1 MKLAVQIIPYK
12 SSREIAPL
20 LASLRQQTLKDFE
33 VWFYDT
39 SEDAAD
45 SAASRALVEQAGLN
59 SHYIVA
65 EKNIGFA
72 GGHEAMFHLHDAP
85 LVMLLNYDAK
95 LEPKYLEEVVRRM
108 ESDPKI
114 GSVTGLVYRWREDGK
129 HMVDTAGLEYKCL
142 GKIVDRFAGETVPD
156 QELQAREVFGVSGA
170 IGLYRRSAVEKAG
183 GLFDPSW
190 FMYKED
196 ADLAIRLRRA
206 GFTAWLEPQA
216 VAWHKRG
223 LKEEE
228 RGIVARLKNERARP
242 ARLRQY
248 SYVNQWRIYQ
258 RYWKSIGWK
267 DRLDTVRA
275 EFLRSAMVFL
285 ASPKVFAGAWRVI
298 LRPSPPYEGG
308 ARGGSRGRDLP
319 PPLLRKEGRNGTLP
333 KIGIIYL
340 TYPMVKWE
348 RDINGCLTSLEKLNY
363 PKDRLELICV
373 ESKGKIAP
381 VKEWFERTWMPKSGV
396 TLPRISYIFKDE
408 WIGFSGNNNLGL
420 EKAKE
425 LGCEYVHLT
434 NEDTDVDPDYLIRAV
449 ERAEADPT
457 IGVVQ
462 SLILLGEERDKAN
475 STGNAFHYLG
485 FGYSS
490 GYKERV
496 SSIEYRVSGEIGYA
510 SGAAALVR
518 MAALEGRPLFDE
530 KFSSYHEDTDLCLR
544 LRTRGWKTVIEPRSI
559 LWHYYEFGKN
569 KINYYWME
577 RNRYVLMFSYYR
589 PWTLLVLFPMV
600 VVMDIAILAFSIKN
614 GWFDMKGKMYRDLFS
629 RDFWRWIKDR
639 RKQIQAERLIS
650 DRELLRLAV
659 STIEFQ
665 EDAVKNPLL
674 DYVGN
679 PLLRAYWW
687 VAKRLI

>member
-1 MKLAVQIIPYK
+1 MKLAIQIIPYK
-12 SSREIAPL
+12 SSKHIAPL
-20 LASLRQQTLKDFE
+20 LESLKQQTFHDFE
-33 VWFYDT
+33 LWFYDN
-39 SEDAAD
+39 SEDAAE
-45 SAASRALVEQAGLN
+45 SAACRALVEQSGLPAR
-59 SHYIVA
+59 YIVA

-72 GGHEAMFHLHDAP
+72 GGDDAMFRMHEAPF
-85 LVMLLNYDAK
+85 VMLLNDDAR
-95 LEPKYLEEVVRRM
+95 LEPAYLEHAMRRI

-114 GSVTGLVYRWREDGK
+114 GSVSGLVYRWRDDAER
-129 HMVDTAGLEYKCL
+129 VIDTAGLDYKCL
-142 GKIVDRFAGETVPD
+142 GQIVDRGAGERQVSNNKY
-156 QELQAREVFGVSGA
+156 QAGEVFGVSGA
-170 IGLYRRSAVEKAG
+170 IGLYRRSTVEKAG

-196 ADLAIRLRRA
+196 ADLALRLRDA
-206 GFTAWLEPQA
+206 GFTAWFEPDA
-216 VAWHKRG
+216 IAWHKRG
-223 LKEEE
+223 LKEETT
-228 RGIVARLKNERARP
+228 GILPRLKNERARNP
-242 ARLRQY
+242 KLRQH
-248 SYVNQWRIYQ
+248 SYVNQWRIYK
-258 RYWKSIGWK
+258 RHWKNVGWS
-267 DRLDTVRA
+267 DRLKTIRV
-275 EFLRSAMVFL
+275 ELLRSMMVFI
-285 ASPKVFAGAWRVI
+285 ASPRVFARSWRVV
-298 LRPSPPYEGG
+298 LGFSPSYK
-308 ARGGSRGRDLP
+308 SL
-319 PPLLRKEGRNGTLP
+319 PLLRKEGRSEGLP

-381 VKEWFERTWMPKSGV
+381 LKEWFEKTWMPKSGV

-449 ERAEADPT
+449 ERTEADPT
-457 IGVVQ
+457 VGVVQ
-462 SLILLGEERDKAN
+462 SLILLGEERDKVN
-475 STGNAFHYLG
+475 SSGNAFHYLG
-485 FGYSS
+485 FGYSND
-490 GYKERV
+490 YKTDV
-496 SSIEYRVSGEIGYA
+496 SRITHHASSEEIGYA
-510 SGAAALVR
+510 SGAASLVR
-518 MAALEGRPLFDE
+518 IAALEGRPLFDE

-544 LRTRGWKTVIEPRSI
+544 LRTRGWKTVVEPRSI

-589 PWTLLVLFPMV
+589 AWTILVLFPMI
-600 VVMDIAILAFSIKN
+600 VVMDLAILAFSLKN

-629 RDFWRWIKDR
+629 RDFWRWIKER
-639 RKQIQAERLIS
+639 RNVIQAERLIS
-650 DRELLRLAV
+650 DRELLRHAV
-659 STIEFQ
+659 SAIEFQ
-665 EDAVKNPLL
+665 EDAVRNPLL

-687 VAKRLI
+687 VARKVI